1 MEGWLTWRLSA
12 WEALTANSTA
22 WRLSTGR
29 APGMPRQ
36 TGQTLVL
43 GSEPKTLGQAQK
55 ILVWVSNCT
64 CTSRPMT
71 VSYLERRSTGCFAA
85 IAIMNTDYNG
95 WRGARWAR
103 SQGKQQRQRQ
113 EQ

>member
-1 MEGWLTWRLSA
+1 MEGWLTSRLSA

-29 APGMPRQ
+29 APGIPRQ

-55 ILVWVSNCT
+55 ILVLVRSWT
-64 CTSRPMT
+64 CTSRPIT
-71 VSYLERRSTGCFAA
+71 VSYLERTSTDFFAA
-85 IAIMNTDYNG
+85 IADRKSTRLNSSHLGISY
-95 WRGARWAR
+95 A
-103 SQGKQQRQRQ
+103 
-113 EQ
+113 